1 MKCNK
6 IAICDDNTSIQNKLK
21 NSIIKLFPDFEDKIY
36 TFSNEVELSSFV
48 SNNIGAHILILLDI
62 KLKDANG
69 ITEAINLKNRYNNI
83 SIIFITGYTD
93 YLSDIFDAK
102 PVGLLYKPFDD
113 EHLQKAI
120 NSGIIDLEKT
130 DESRIPIHV
139 VNEGTL
145 LISYND
151 ILYIESHKRLLNIH
165 TLDRMYSTYMKMDS
179 IIEMLPESFIYCH
192 KSYLVNSKM
201 IKSYARSSFTLINEA
216 NIPISRSNIERAR
229 SLFFDNLRVMDSN

>member
-36 TFSNEVELSSFV
+36 TFSNEVELNTFV

-93 YLSDIFDAK
+93 
-102 PVGLLYKPFDD
+102 
-113 EHLQKAI
+113 
-120 NSGIIDLEKT
+120 
-130 DESRIPIHV
+130 
-139 VNEGTL
+139 
-145 LISYND
+145 
-151 ILYIESHKRLLNIH
+151 
-165 TLDRMYSTYMKMDS
+165 
-179 IIEMLPESFIYCH
+179 
-192 KSYLVNSKM
+192 
-201 IKSYARSSFTLINEA
+201 
-216 NIPISRSNIERAR
+216 
-229 SLFFDNLRVMDSN
+229 